1 MIEGAKITAIE
12 AGADVAEGDG
22 TSVLE
27 RMLDAKGSRRRRAMP
42 IAHEQI
48 SVVIDGRSSVEAYTN
63 ADCRLILVIRHRHVG
78 TSSNTRTFNA
88 SCDTPIALLLP
99 AGHA

>member
-1 MIEGAKITAIE
+1 MVIEGAKITAIE

-22 TSVLE
+22 TSVLDLHGYSLMPGIIGMHNHLFYIA
-27 RMLDAKGSRRRRAMP
+27 RPNLNASRKY
-42 IAHEQI
+42 EQP
-48 SVVIDGRSSVEAYTN
+48 V
-63 ADCRLILVIRHRHVG
+63 LVPQMTFTAPTVG

-99 AGHA
+99 AGRA